1 MNFTGL
7 ETLVGYRRKP
17 SFRIDFND
25 YIATVNG
32 LFNFLEIVGGLVV
45 YMMLG
50 SDRDSHAVRLLS
62 GTSFTFSFNGIYMMA
77 SSLLSDSSARILPYL
92 FYVSTGATCYIL
104 SCLMMVRGSSEVSL
118 QACGGMTLWM
128 MIERTE
134 MRVENFLRATA
145 YTFSFNGVFMI
156 MSSILSA
163 TSAYYLPLTF
173 YYVLFQG
180 TGSVLYI
187 FTSIIIIRDA
197 HEVKMTAMVGL
208 LTGAFHAF
216 HCAYATHKIYYENS

>member
-7 ETLVGYRRKP
+7 ETLVSYRRKP

-92 FYVSTGATCYIL
+92 FYYVLFQGTGATCYIL

-118 QACGGMTLWM
+118 QALLGLMTGG
-128 MIERTE
+128 I
-134 MRVENFLRATA
+134 
-145 YTFSFNGVFMI
+145 
-156 MSSILSA
+156 
-163 TSAYYLPLTF
+163 
-173 YYVLFQG
+173 
-180 TGSVLYI
+180 
-187 FTSIIIIRDA
+187 
-197 HEVKMTAMVGL
+197 
-208 LTGAFHAF
+208 HAF
-216 HCAYATHKIYYENS
+216 HCAHAYYKLYIESKEKYWFEKL

>member
-1 MNFTGL
+1 MVYTADTMAVL
-7 ETLVGYRRKP
+7 ARDRIIEV
-17 SFRIDFND
+17 SFDQYVNT
-25 YIATVNG
+25 ANG
-32 LFNFLEIVGGLVV
+32 LFNFLEV
-45 YMMLG
+45 
-50 SDRDSHAVRLLS
+50 
-62 GTSFTFSFNGIYMMA
+62 
-77 SSLLSDSSARILPYL
+77 
-92 FYVSTGATCYIL
+92 
-104 SCLMMVRGSSEVSL
+104 
-118 QACGGMTLWM
+118 CGGMTLWM